1 MEITSATLIAL
12 IEGGAFLVNT
22 ALRAQRGEISEA
34 EAAAILKHVGEEA
47 RTLRAA
53 IDAAL
58 QKQS

>member
-1 MEITSATLIAL
+1 MEITSATIVAL

-34 EAAAILKHVGEEA
+34 EAAAILAHVGEEA
-47 RTLRAA
+47 GELRRV

-58 QKQS
+58 EKTG